1 MESQLSSA
9 KDELDRARRDFTL
22 ERELLNDRLLQAAKD
37 LEEARSKVSR
47 KDGEC
52 SHPGHA
58 IATSLSHLYHRK
70 PDSSHERANP
80 KPTAQG
86 GLGSQR
92 CAAGQAIS
100 SRRGLCHL
108 SPLPKVKALRPD
120 LIAPFP
126 SCIDLAE

>member
-52 SHPGHA
+52 IQGTPSPR
-58 IATSLSHLYHRK
+58 LSSI
-70 PDSSHERANP
+70 PP
-80 KPTAQG
+80 KT
-86 GLGSQR
+86 R
-92 CAAGQAIS
+92 F
-100 SRRGLCHL
+100 
-108 SPLPKVKALRPD
+108 RP
-120 LIAPFP
+120 
-126 SCIDLAE
+126 